1 MRERRAR
8 GEGSTERSDVANCQG
23 TLPPLDLK
31 EVKTSFPLEALK
43 EVSHADVF
51 FFFFLAPKEA
61 FWAPDF

>member
-51 FFFFLAPKEA
+51 FFFF
-61 FWAPDF
+61 FF